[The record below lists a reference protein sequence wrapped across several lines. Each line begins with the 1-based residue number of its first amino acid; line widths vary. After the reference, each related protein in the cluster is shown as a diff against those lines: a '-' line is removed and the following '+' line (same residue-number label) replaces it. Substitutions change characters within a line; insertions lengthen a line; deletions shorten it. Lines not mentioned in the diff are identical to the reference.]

1 MPESAEGTPF
11 QHLYGAILLAIVA
24 VLVLASLAYGGRLGW
39 VKVLIGVVLLG
50 VSGWLLGR
58 WARARRG
65 PRRRSH
71 RPPARA
77 RAPRAPRRTAPP
89 PRPRRGPPPG

>member
-1 MPESAEGTPF
+1 MPQGTEDTPF
-11 QHLYGAILLAIVA
+11 QHLFGAILLAIVA

-39 VKVLIGVVLLG
+39 VKVLIGLALLG

-65 PRRRSH
+65 PGR
-71 RPPARA
+71 
-77 RAPRAPRRTAPP
+77 
-89 PRPRRGPPPG
+89 

>member
-39 VKVLIGVVLLG
+39 VKVLIGIVLLG

-65 PRRRSH
+65 
-71 RPPARA
+71 
-77 RAPRAPRRTAPP
+77 
-89 PRPRRGPPPG
+89 RGR